1 MTRNLAIKAL
11 NRSSE
16 GRSKENSKL
25 RVLAVTNMLPTRD
38 SPHAGRFIQQQ
49 IEGLQRTGLD
59 VEVLFVD
66 RRDKGMRVYVGLPVV
81 LKKTVALFQPDLV
94 HVMYGGIMARLVTQV
109 VGDRPVVVTF
119 HGSDLLG
126 QPFERPIRRI
136 LSACGVL
143 ASRHAVRR
151 CSGVVLVAEHL
162 KRSLPKNTLGS
173 KVQVIPC
180 GIDLNL
186 FEPLNRDRCCLRL
199 GWNRDSFHILFQNT
213 GDPVKRPA
221 LAYAAV
227 ERLKAVGVQA
237 EIHEL
242 CGIPYEQV
250 SVWLNASDALLV
262 TSFHE
267 GSPTIVKE
275 ALACNL
281 PIVSVAVGDIS
292 QRVQEIEGCHI
303 SAPDAMELARKLQYV
318 HVNPRRID
326 ARRTV
331 HSVSVD
337 HCARRLA
344 QFYREVLGE
353 GVMLNEASSPVIC

>member
-1 MTRNLAIKAL
+1 MTRNLATRTC

-16 GRSKENSKL
+16 DRCKANPQL
-25 RVLAVTNMLPTRD
+25 RVLAVTNMLPTQD
-38 SPHAGRFIQQQ
+38 SSHSGRFVQQQ
-49 IEGLQRTGLD
+49 IEGLRRIGLD

-66 RRDKGMRVYVGLPVV
+66 RRDKGMPVYIDLPAL
-81 LKKTVALFQPDLV
+81 LKKKVALFQPDII
-94 HVMYGGIMARLVTQV
+94 HVMYGGIMAWLVTHAV
-109 VGDRPVVVTF
+109 PNIRVIITF

-126 QPFERPIRRI
+126 QPFERPVRRI
-136 LSACGVL
+136 FSAIGVF
-143 ASRHAVRR
+143 ASRQAVRR

-162 KRSLPKNTLGS
+162 MRSLPKNTLAS

-186 FEPLNRDRCCLRL
+186 FEPLDRDGCCLRL
-199 GWNRDSFHILFQNT
+199 GWKRDTFHILFQNT

-227 ERLKAVGVQA
+227 ERLKDLGVKA
-237 EIHEL
+237 ELHEL

-250 SVWLNASDALLV
+250 SVWLNGSDALLV

-292 QRVQEIEGCHI
+292 QRIQEIEGCHI
-303 SAPDAMELARKLQYV
+303 SASDATELARKLQYV
-318 HVNPRRID
+318 HMNPCRVD

-337 HCARRLA
+337 HCARRLS
-344 QFYREVLGE
+344 QFYSQLIERMAVGD
-353 GVMLNEASSPVIC
+353 EASFSH